1 MAGGEPAGAPNGHA
15 REAIAVH
22 AAEIAGLKADIAE
35 LSRVM
40 ERRFDKRDAEI
51 TDIRRLLEKVFDRL
65 EEARSPCAVH
75 TQLLA
80 DHGKELDRLKSE
92 SRAIGVINAIAA
104 AVAAA
109 LGIGGPGRA

>member
-1 MAGGEPAGAPNGHA
+1 MAGEAPNGQA

-40 ERRFDKRDAEI
+40 EKRFDKRDSEI
-51 TDIRRLLEKVFDRL
+51 ADIRRLIEKIFDRI
-65 EEARSPCAVH
+65 EQADPPCAVH
-75 TQLLA
+75 TQQLL
-80 DHGKELDRLKSE
+80 DHGRDLDRLKNE
-92 SRAIGVINAIAA
+92 SRLIGAVNAIAA

-109 LGIGGPGRA
+109 LGVGGRP